1 MKTLLRY
8 ALALCWVIGLASWF
22 TACKS
27 NDDAVDPAPVISRVR
42 TVSRDSTYTTTVQ
55 TSLTATTTATRT
67 IPVALDS
74 TTTLG
79 QPGRLYAIIGEN
91 LQKTKAVYFNDVSV
105 YFNPAF
111 VTSTS
116 IMVAIP
122 VTTPFSGSNK
132 VRVETTS
139 GQAEFGFSI
148 KQPFATITN
157 VDQLAGNAGDIITI
171 TGTIFDNV
179 SAVTFGTTS
188 AEITAKTPTEL
199 KVKVPTGVTSTTLA
213 VTTPGGTTA
222 YSVPFGFK
230 YALFEDALI
239 PGWTAAG
246 YNGKPTVPSTGQ
258 VKRGTASMQ
267 YDYTGG
273 FGGFQNFLGGTP
285 IVLADY
291 TGIKLALY
299 GGTGTDGKIIKMV
312 LNGNYDKGKQ
322 LVLKSGVW
330 QTFSISLSE
339 LGATGTLT
347 EVTFQEFSGN
357 VPETIYIDD
366 LGLY

>member
-1 MKTLLRY
+1 MNILLRY
-8 ALALCWVIGLASWF
+8 TLAVCSVVGLATGF

-27 NDDAVDPAPVISRVR
+27 DSNDVDPAPVITRVR

-55 TSLTATTTATRT
+55 TSLTSTALPTRT

-79 QPGRLYAIIGEN
+79 QPGRLYAIIGQN

-157 VDQLAGNAGDIITI
+157 VDQLAGNASDIITI

-179 SAVTFGTTS
+179 SAVRIGTAN
-188 AEITAKTPTEL
+188 AEITTKTPT
-199 KVKVPTGVTSTTLA
+199 
-213 VTTPGGTTA
+213 
-222 YSVPFGFK
+222 
-230 YALFEDALI
+230 
-239 PGWTAAG
+239 
-246 YNGKPTVPSTGQ
+246 
-258 VKRGTASMQ
+258 
-267 YDYTGG
+267 
-273 FGGFQNFLGGTP
+273 
-285 IVLADY
+285 
-291 TGIKLALY
+291 
-299 GGTGTDGKIIKMV
+299 
-312 LNGNYDKGKQ
+312 
-322 LVLKSGVW
+322 
-330 QTFSISLSE
+330 
-339 LGATGTLT
+339 
-347 EVTFQEFSGN
+347 
-357 VPETIYIDD
+357 
-366 LGLY
+366 

>member
-1 MKTLLRY
+1 MKTLLHY
-8 ALALCWVIGLASWF
+8 ALALCWVIGLVSCF

-27 NDDAVDPAPVISRVR
+27 DDDAVDPAPVISRVR
-42 TVSRDSTYTTTVQ
+42 TVSRDSTYTYSVQ

-111 VTSTS
+111 VTNTS

-132 VRVETTS
+132 VRVETAS

-148 KQPFATITN
+148 KQPFPTITN

-179 SAVTFGTTS
+179 SAVTFGTTPG
-188 AEITAKTPTEL
+188 EITAKTPTEL
-199 KVKVPTGVTSTTLA
+199 KVKVPAGVTSTTLA

-230 YALFEDALI
+230 YALFEDALTTGFTSG
-239 PGWTAAG
+239 GW
-246 YNGKPTVPSTGQ
+246 NGQPTVPSKGV
-258 VKRGTASMQ
+258 VKRGAASMQ

-273 FGGFQNFLGGTP
+273 FGGFQNFISAP
-285 IVLADY
+285 VALANY

-312 LNGNYDKGKQ
+312 VNGDYDKGKQ

-330 QTFSISLSE
+330 QTFAIPLSE
-339 LGATGTLT
+339 VGATGNLT
-347 EVTFQEFSGN
+347 EITFQEFSGN
-357 VPETIYIDD
+357 VPETIYVDD